1 MLQFSLELMLPRE
14 ERLFRALDV
23 VCGVLFLVEV
33 VVVVPV
39 VPVVA
44 VVPFVALFSF

>member
-23 VCGVLFLVEV
+23 VCSVLFLVEV

-44 VVPFVALFSF
+44 VVPLVALLSF

>member
-1 MLQFSLELMLPRE
+1 MLQFSLDLMLPRE

-33 VVVVPV
+33 VVPV

-44 VVPFVALFSF
+44 VVPLVALFSF